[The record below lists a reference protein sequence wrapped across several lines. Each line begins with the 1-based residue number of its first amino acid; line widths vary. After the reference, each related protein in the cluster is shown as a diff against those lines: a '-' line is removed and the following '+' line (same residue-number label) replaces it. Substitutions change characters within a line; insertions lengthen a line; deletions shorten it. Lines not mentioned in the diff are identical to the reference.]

1 MASTTFQK
9 REKETKR
16 REKAKEKEARR
27 VERSK
32 DRPVRVAG
40 GEDPD
45 LVGITA
51 GPHNVPT
58 FGDDE

>member
-1 MASTTFQK
+1 MASTSFQK

-16 REKAKEKEARR
+16 REKAKDKEARR
-27 VERSK
+27 MERSK
-32 DRPVRVAG
+32 DRPVRAAG

-45 LVGITA
+45 LIGITA

-58 FGDDE
+58 VDDE